1 MPRSR
6 GDYGSLFFTVLFV
19 TLVAVNIFLYVEKVT
34 RTGLWFH
41 PGAFTYLRW
50 AFLLSLSTVWDFAG
64 FLAGGDPQRR
74 KYLTIRTSFAIL
86 VALTLWAFIE
96 GALVRS
102 YGWVLLPDPPQIVF
116 FHLAG
121 ALPLVFDA
129 IPRAPSARL
138 FTLQTVVLA

>member
-6 GDYGSLFFTVLFV
+6 GDYGSLFFTVLCV

-34 RTGLWFH
+34 QTGLWFH

-102 YGWVLLPDPPQIVF
+102 YGWVLLPDLPQIVF
-116 FHLAG
+116 FNILLARS
-121 ALPLVFDA
+121 LWFSMRFL
-129 IPRAPSARL
+129 APQAHGFSH
-138 FTLQTVVLA
+138 FKP

>member
-1 MPRSR
+1 M
-6 GDYGSLFFTVLFV
+6 TQ
-19 TLVAVNIFLYVEKVT
+19 
-34 RTGLWFH
+34 TGLWFH

-102 YGWVLLPDPPQIVF
+102 YGWVLLPDLPQIVF
-116 FHLAG
+116 FNILLARS
-121 ALPLVFDA
+121 LWFSMRFL
-129 IPRAPSARL
+129 APQAHGFSH
-138 FTLQTVVLA
+138 FKP